1 MMHLL
6 WNARA
11 SSAAAE
17 VSGLR
22 SDKRKIKANG
32 CGGGDGDNDVMLL
45 KMVILNND
53 EIDKNNDYYHF
64 NDIR

>member
-32 CGGGDGDNDVMLL
+32 GGGGGDNDVMLL
-45 KMVILNND
+45 KMMILNND
-53 EIDKNNDYYHF
+53 EIDNNNDYYHF